1 MTTLADTPLRGS
13 TPPRPDGRAAVE
25 DRHAPVTD
33 TLTVDGPR
41 LRGRIPYGVES
52 RDMGGWREVIEPGAL
67 AGARLDDLVATVDH
81 AGVPIGRHPRTL
93 ELEDRADALHW
104 SVELPESRSDVREA
118 VERGDLRS
126 GSWRMIVG
134 REEWRGEVRHVHAIA
149 ELRDVAVVTIPAYT
163 AAATEYRAAPEQTTE
178 AAPVA
183 QDTPSPEEGRPMR
196 TEDRQQEAAPT
207 GGLVVEDRTAQV
219 EQRTIEDRVAT
230 ALRSVRKGE
239 TRSLDTVNADPITP
253 TEQAT
258 VLFDALRASSIALAS
273 GLLVIPTTRESIA
286 WPQLVT
292 SVDPS
297 WVAEGALIPVG
308 DPVFAELKAVPRK
321 LAHRVV
327 FSNEVADDS
336 EPAIIDVL
344 NQHLALMLGLKLDL
358 AIFEG
363 NAANGIRGLKFTP
376 GIQTIS
382 MGTNGAPL
390 TSYAPLVRAVGRLRS
405 ANVPGPYAI
414 ATHPDVLTEL
424 ELLEDADGNQ
434 KARPAAL
441 PPIYTSSLLSTTETA
456 GTSTTTRSAYVYSPS
471 QVALVRRADATIEV
485 DRSRLFD
492 TDQSEM
498 RGKLRADLLV
508 PNVAS
513 VVRITGITPAA

>member
-1 MTTLADTPLRGS
+1 MTTLADTQ
-13 TPPRPDGRAAVE
+13 RPTAGAVE
-25 DRHAPVTD
+25 DRRAPVGD

-41 LRGRIPYGVES
+41 LRGRIPYSVES

-67 AGARLDDLVATVDH
+67 SGAKLDDLVATVDH

-93 ELEDRADALHW
+93 ELEDRAEALHW

-134 REEWRGEVRHVHAIA
+134 RDEWRGDVRHVHEIA
-149 ELRDVAVVTIPAYT
+149 ELRDVAVVTVPAYT
-163 AAATEYRAAPEQTTE
+163 ASATEYRAAPEQTTE

-183 QDTPSPEEGRPMR
+183 TNTAEAEEAPMQ
-196 TEDRQQEAAPT
+196 TEDRQQEAPT
-207 GGLVVEDRTAQV
+207 AGLIVEDRTAQV
-219 EQRTIEDRVAT
+219 EHRTIEQRVAT
-230 ALRSVRKGE
+230 ALRSIRKGE

-273 GLLVIPTTRESIA
+273 GLLVIPTTRESLA

-297 WVAEGALIPVG
+297 WVAEGAVIPAG
-308 DPVFAELKAVPRK
+308 DPAFAELKATPRK
-321 LAHRVV
+321 LAHRVI

-344 NQHLALMLGLKLDL
+344 NQHLATMLGLKLDL
-358 AIFEG
+358 AIYEG

-382 MGTNGAPL
+382 MGTNGGAL
-390 TSYAPLVRAVGRLRS
+390 TSYAPFIRAVGRLRS
-405 ANVPGPYAI
+405 ANVPGPYAV

-434 KARPAAL
+434 KARPATL

-456 GTSTTTRSAYVYSPS
+456 GTASTTRSAYVYSPS
-471 QVALVRRADATIEV
+471 QLALVRRADATIEV

-492 TDQSEM
+492 SDQSEM

-508 PNVAS
+508 PNPVG
-513 VVRITGITPAA
+513 VVRITGILPAA

>member
-1 MTTLADTPLRGS
+1 MTTLADTH
-13 TPPRPDGRAAVE
+13 RPTAGTVE
-25 DRHAPVTD
+25 DRRAPVGD

-67 AGARLDDLVATVDH
+67 SGAKLDDLVATVDH

-93 ELEDRADALHW
+93 ELEDRTDALHW

-134 REEWRGEVRHVHAIA
+134 RDEWRGEVRHVHSIA
-149 ELRDVAVVTIPAYT
+149 ELRDVAVVTVPAYT
-163 AAATEYRAAPEQTTE
+163 ASATEYRAAPEQTAPE
-178 AAPVA
+178 AAPA
-183 QDTPSPEEGRPMR
+183 ATNTPSPQEGRPMQ

-207 GGLVVEDRTAQV
+207 AGLVVEDRTAQV
-219 EQRTIEDRVAT
+219 EQRTIEQRVAT

-405 ANVPGPYAI
+405 ANVPPPYAI
-414 ATHPDVLTEL
+414 AAHPDVLTEL

-434 KARPAAL
+434 KARPATL

-471 QVALVRRADATIEV
+471 QLALVRRADATIEV